1 MKNAW
6 EKAADCESHARSS
19 KDRKMQDKFRKLRDS
34 WIRIAN
40 NAQFT
45 DELARN
51 AERLSK
57 GTAAATGKPDPI

>member
-6 EKAADCESHARSS
+6 EKAADCELHAQSS
-19 KDRKMQDKFRKLRDS
+19 KDRKIQEKFRKLRDS

-45 DELARN
+45 DDLAEN
-51 AERLSK
+51 AERLRK
-57 GTAAATGKPDPI
+57 EAAATTGERDPT